1 MRVLAVTPS
10 YPPCIG
16 GAERLLAAVAERLV
30 SRGHEVTVYTTNGAT
45 HAQLISPDGGA
56 LPPEEVLHGVRVRR
70 FAPDRGMAR
79 ALRWLTGLRGG
90 YRTARLL
97 FGHGLKPA
105 LDRPTPFALLPAV
118 ARAQA
123 DVVLSLNW
131 SWPSA
136 YAVYL
141 ARRVRRLRLVGVPIL
156 HVGQPWALRPL
167 YPPMLRACDGV
178 LAMTSAEADFL
189 SARGAVHP
197 VVTGAGVDPRPFD
210 HRDGCSLR
218 VRFGLGSSPV
228 IGFVGRQD
236 RGKGV
241 PTLLGA
247 MRRLWATGT
256 DARLVL
262 AGARAHRSSEVTEDL
277 NRLTPTER
285 ARVILIDD
293 FEDRD
298 RASILDA
305 CDIVALP
312 SVEESFG
319 MVYLEAWLCGKPVVG
334 ARIPSTACV
343 VADGEDG
350 LLARPEDAADLSH
363 SLAALLADPDRR
375 RRMGERGRAKALANY
390 TWDHVT
396 DRWEAELMRVVA
408 QVGSARRGRGLGES
422 ATTA

>member
-16 GAERLLAAVAERLV
+16 GAELLLAAVAKRLV
-30 SRGHEVTVYTTNGAT
+30 DRGHEVSVYTTNGAT
-45 HAQLISPDGGA
+45 HAQLISPGGGE
-56 LPPEEVLHGVRVRR
+56 LPQEEIINGVRVRR
-70 FAPDRGMAR
+70 FPPDRGVAR
-79 ALRWLTGLRGG
+79 ALRWATRRRGG
-90 YRTARLL
+90 YRSARLL

-105 LDRPTPFALLPAV
+105 LDRPTPFALLPAL
-118 ARAQA
+118 ARARA

-131 SWPSA
+131 SWPPA

-141 ARRVRRLRLVGVPIL
+141 ARRVRRLPLVGVPIL

-167 YPPMLRACDGV
+167 YPLMLQACDGV
-178 LAMTSAEADFL
+178 LAMTGAEADFVR
-189 SARGAVHP
+189 ARGAVHP
-197 VVTGAGVDPRPFD
+197 VVTGAGVDPGPFES
-210 HRDGCSLR
+210 RDGRSVR
-218 VRFGLGSSPV
+218 VRFGLGNLPV
-228 IGFVGRQD
+228 IGFIGRQD

-247 MRRLWATGT
+247 MRRLWASGR
-256 DARLVL
+256 DVRLLL
-262 AGARAHRSSEVTEDL
+262 AGQRAHRSREVTEDL
-277 NRLTPTER
+277 NRLTEVER
-285 ARVILIDD
+285 ARVILFDD
-293 FEDRD
+293 FEDGD

-305 CDIVALP
+305 CDIVVLP

-350 LLARPEDAADLSH
+350 LLARPEDAADLSDG
-363 SLAALLADPDRR
+363 LAALLADPDRR
-375 RRMGERGRAKALANY
+375 RRMGQHGRAKTLANF

-396 DRWEAELMRVVA
+396 DRWEAELVRVAA
-408 QVGSARRGRGLGES
+408 QVRPVHHDRRLGAR
-422 ATTA
+422 ATTP